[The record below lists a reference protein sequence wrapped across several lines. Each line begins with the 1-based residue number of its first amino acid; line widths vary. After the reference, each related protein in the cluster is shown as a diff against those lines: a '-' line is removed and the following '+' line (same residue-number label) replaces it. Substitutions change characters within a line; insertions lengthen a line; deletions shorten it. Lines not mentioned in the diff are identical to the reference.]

1 MKITNLKVAATGFAA
16 TLAMTIGLAVAPQA
30 ALADKVTITDIAGRT
45 VEVEKNPKKVVL
57 GEGRMIYSIAVL
69 DRDNPFKRVVGWK
82 DDLINYDP
90 DAYNKYKAKFPE
102 VTEIEN
108 LGSPYAAEY
117 SLETVISLDTDVV
130 FLNLGNLLKAQESG
144 ILTKLDKAGIPVVF
158 LDFRQRPTQHT
169 VPSLQILGRI
179 FDERDNADEFVDYYQ
194 KNMMTVFSRI
204 EAIKDEDKPV
214 VFIENAAGYNP
225 DKCCSTFGSANLG
238 RLVDLAGGLNWGTKK
253 FPGLRGKVNPEVI
266 FTDDPDVIMGTGANW
281 SKAQPGTMAVL
292 FGYEAD
298 KDAVNQRLA
307 ALAGRKGWNELKAVK
322 TGRFH
327 SIYHQFYNS
336 PYHFVALQTFAKWF
350 YPERFSDLDPEATF
364 VELHDKF
371 LPIDYSGVFW
381 GSLPATQ

>member
-16 TLAMTIGLAVAPQA
+16 TLAMTVGLAIAPQA

-45 VEVEKNPKKVVL
+45 VEVEKNPEKVVL

-102 VTEIEN
+102 VAEIEN

-194 KNMMTVFSRI
+194 KNMMIVFSRI

-307 ALAGRKGWNELKAVK
+307 ALAGRKGWGELKAVK

-350 YPERFSDLDPEATF
+350 YPEKFADLDPEATF